1 MRLGNCHFA
10 TDKLPYISEK
20 SQKAISGYIIGV
32 LKCKDLWVYFLGT
45 KLGLLSIARNN
56 RTCFCAFDLLVQR
69 ENMRR
74 PFTFPF
80 PFAFAFFT
88 L

>member
-1 MRLGNCHFA
+1 MRLCNCHFA
-10 TDKLPYISEK
+10 TDKLPFISEK

-45 KLGLLSIARNN
+45 KFGLLSIARNK

-69 ENMRR
+69 ANVRR
-74 PFTFPF
+74 PF